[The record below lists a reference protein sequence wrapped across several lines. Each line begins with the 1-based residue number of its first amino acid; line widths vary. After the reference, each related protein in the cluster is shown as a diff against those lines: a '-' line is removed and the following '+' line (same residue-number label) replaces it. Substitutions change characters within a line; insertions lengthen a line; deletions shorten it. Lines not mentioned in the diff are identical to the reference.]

1 VPVLDSGQIAAEE
14 AGTFFDVSL
23 RKAFLQAI
31 ASDSYSNFHSG
42 GLTDRTFPCVQQ
54 GRNFKI
60 LSA

>member
-42 GLTDRTFPCVQQ
+42 GL
-54 GRNFKI
+54 
-60 LSA
+60 